1 MTHNAKIDTD
11 KIPRPSEAGKIKNPR
26 KSAKHRKLLRGN
38 RISQSNYINSM
49 RVIAMA
55 DYDNTSIREQLKTAK
70 KNGDLIDLTN
80 KQKPL
85 HVFFMDSGKIIL
97 THTMI

>member
-1 MTHNAKIDTD
+1 MNHKPKIDTTIE
-11 KIPRPSEAGKIKNPR
+11 KKPR

-49 RVIAMA
+49 RVIAMST
-55 DYDNTSIREQLKTAK
+55 YDNKSIQEQLETARD
-70 KNGDLIDLTN
+70 NGNLLDLTN
-80 KQKPL
+80 GQKPNY
-85 HVFFMDSGKIIL
+85 VFFMDSGKIIL

>member
-1 MTHNAKIDTD
+1 MNKP
-11 KIPRPSEAGKIKNPR
+11 KIPRPADAEKKPR

-38 RISQSNYINSM
+38 RIQHANYINSM
-49 RVIAMA
+49 RVIAMST
-55 DYDNTSIREQLKTAK
+55 YDNKFIQEQLETARD
-70 KNGDLIDLTN
+70 NGNLIDLTN
-80 KQKPL
+80 GQKPV